1 MEHTFKL
8 LDFNIINEKRTDVD
22 DNENEDDDNN
32 NVAQKDMCQFV
43 IQMFGLNAKGKSA
56 SITINDYNPFFYLKV
71 GNDWTKNT
79 KEAFLK
85 ELKSK
90 VGKYYENSIV
100 KCKLIE
106 RNKLYEFD
114 AGKNHRFIEISF
126 SNIAKTE
133 NEILNDLA
141 NWEVNLHNKS
151 WALSTSWN
159 RANGFHQL
167 LGIIPANLTEKL
179 AT

>member
-1 MEHTFKL
+1 MNSNLNPKIAKKIRNTVLPPVTSSTK
-8 LDFNIINEKRTDVD
+8 IN
-22 DNENEDDDNN
+22 
-32 NVAQKDMCQFV
+32 
-43 IQMFGLNAKGKSA
+43 LN
-56 SITINDYNPFFYLKV
+56 
-71 GNDWTKNT
+71 
-79 KEAFLK
+79 
-85 ELKSK
+85 SK
-90 VGKYYENSIV
+90 
-100 KCKLIE
+100 
-106 RNKLYEFD
+106 
-114 AGKNHRFIEISF
+114 ISF

-179 AT
+179 ATEILIKLDRNIVKGTQMATLKNGLMYGSKRHPMFKDLSYAINHCLTKLCNKSWLDVMKAIKPSKRFYELVADKTIMSW